1 VGARALIYGCTGYTG
16 RLIAERAK
24 AFGHDVV
31 LAGRDAGKL
40 QQLAQSLELPWRC
53 AGLDD
58 PAALDRMLAD
68 AAIALHAAG
77 PFSATA
83 RPMLEA
89 CLRAGVHYLDIA
101 GELPVFQMAARY
113 DVQARDRGIMVMPGA
128 GFAIVAT
135 DCAAAHVNA
144 RMPAARH
151 LRLGLS
157 MPRSLSR
164 GSIRTL
170 LGMVR
175 GQVAVC
181 RNGKMAAV
189 PIGRLERSF
198 DYGEGDRW
206 STCVNWPDTFT
217 TAISTG
223 IPNVEVYIEADL
235 LARSVYQIGGFFS
248 APLQF
253 GAVQALLNSGLGIRP
268 SEPSGGRHP
277 APAQVVVAEAEDN
290 WRQCAGVRLTTAD
303 GYSFTALAAVEILGR
318 VLAGEFQPGFQTP
331 ARVYGPDFVLSLDGT
346 TREDFGPR
354 SHDRAPASQRPAWR

>member
-1 VGARALIYGCTGYTG
+1 VGACALIYGCTGYTG

-24 AFGHDVV
+24 AFGFDIV
-31 LAGRDAGKL
+31 LAGRDAGKV
-40 QQLAQSLELPWRC
+40 QRLAQSLGLPWRC

-58 PAALDRMLAD
+58 RNELDRMLAD
-68 AAIALHAAG
+68 TAIVLHAAG

-89 CLRAGVHYLDIA
+89 CLRTGVHYLDIA
-101 GELPVFQMAARY
+101 GELPVFQTAARY
-113 DVQARDRGIMVMPGA
+113 DRQARDRGIMIMPGV

-135 DCAAAHVNA
+135 DCAAAHA
-144 RMPAARH
+144 KACMPAARH

-181 RNGKMAAV
+181 RNGRMTTV

-217 TAISTG
+217 ATVSTG
-223 IPNVEVYIEADL
+223 IPNVEVYIEADVF
-235 LARSVYQIGGFFS
+235 ARSIYQIGGFFA
-248 APLQF
+248 APLQL
-253 GAVQALLNSGLGIRP
+253 GAVQALLNSGLGIGP
-268 SEPSGGRHP
+268 S
-277 APAQVVVAEAEDN
+277 APMGDPQRAAPQVIVAEAEDN
-290 WRQCAGVRLTTAD
+290 WRQCGRVRLTTAD

-331 ARVYGPDFVLSLDGT
+331 SKVYGPDFVLTLDGT
-346 TREDFGPR
+346 TREYLGARFA
-354 SHDRAPASQRPAWR
+354 DRTPDSPRPAWR